1 MIYLFRF
8 ILNSWGEFDMEK
20 IQNHKNIFL
29 SIFVVLPIMLSL
41 IVLVFYNK
49 AKEEVHTD
57 LSTTSEIQVSDQ
69 NSQLNTTQKNR
80 YLEYTNNFS
89 TIEPN
94 QLNDIIDNESP
105 YVYFG
110 RVTCSYCRAF
120 VPNLANMSSQK
131 NILIYYIDTENTDSD
146 PDIQAIRK
154 KYSVDSVPSLI
165 KITQGN
171 SDTFISY
178 NTQDGINELDKF
190 LSN

>member
-1 MIYLFRF
+1 MQ
-8 ILNSWGEFDMEK
+8 K

-29 SIFVVLPIMLSL
+29 SILIILPIMLFL
-41 IVLVFYNK
+41 IILVFYNK
-49 AKEEVHTD
+49 TKEEVHTD
-57 LSTTSEIQVSDQ
+57 TTTTSEIQVSDQ
-69 NSQLNTTQKNR
+69 NSQVNTTQKNR

-120 VPNLANMSSQK
+120 VPDLANVSSQK

-154 KYSVDSVPSLI
+154 KYSIDSVPSLI

-171 SDTFISY
+171 SDTFVSY

>member
-1 MIYLFRF
+1 MQ
-8 ILNSWGEFDMEK
+8 K

-29 SIFVVLPIMLSL
+29 SLFIVLPIMLSL

-57 LSTTSEIQVSDQ
+57 TDTTTTSEIKVSDQ
-69 NSQLNTTQKNR
+69 DFQVNTTQKNR
-80 YLEYTNNFS
+80 YLEYTKNFS
-89 TIEPN
+89 TIEPI

-120 VPNLANMSSQK
+120 VPDLANMSSQK

-146 PDIQAIRK
+146 HDIQAIRK
-154 KYSVDSVPSLI
+154 KYSIDSVPSLI